1 MLFGVA
7 GHPRL
12 LRNMSC
18 LPHAGVHVS
27 AYLRTYEI
35 HALKEAG
42 GDLLGGLQLTVVCTK
57 ASVVVC
63 LKAS

>member
-12 LRNMSC
+12 FRNMSC
-18 LPHAGVHVS
+18 LAHAGVHVS

-42 GDLLGGLQLTVVCTK
+42 GDLLRGLQLTVACTK
-57 ASVVVC
+57 ASVVAC

>member
-18 LPHAGVHVS
+18 LTHTSVHVS

-35 HALKEAG
+35 HALKEAD
-42 GDLLGGLQLTVVCTK
+42 GDLLRGLQLLIVWTK

-63 LKAS
+63 LHVS